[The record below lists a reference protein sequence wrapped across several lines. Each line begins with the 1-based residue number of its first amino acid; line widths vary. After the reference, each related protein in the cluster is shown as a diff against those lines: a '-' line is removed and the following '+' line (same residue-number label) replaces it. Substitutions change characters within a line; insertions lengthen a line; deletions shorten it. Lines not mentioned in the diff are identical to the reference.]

1 MSRPFWKEGCT
12 SPEEGCNLPSTS
24 SVSQPSNPHPQFS
37 WNRSCHFLL
46 LSACFSNREGWPE
59 IQRLRWFN
67 YKCKGNWEVL
77 SRVFFMKPPAIVR
90 SLHVWDCLK
99 HQRITALS
107 ERSITRW
114 IIYAVYV
121 DEVCFYYS
129 WTKIALHNPL
139 VCFLNSFKWYQKTVE
154 HTDHSVPSPHNR
166 RWTWYRKWY
175 VWLIHS
181 ELEFLGNLSKTRRGV
196 NMENTVWTRH
206 SFPCCL
212 VASVW
217 MKLPVLTGIVLTAGC
232 SSQTLHSSTSL
243 LLMPRLAFRPFLL
256 SFVFFP
262 L

>member
-1 MSRPFWKEGCT
+1 M
-12 SPEEGCNLPSTS
+12 
-24 SVSQPSNPHPQFS
+24 
-37 WNRSCHFLL
+37 
-46 LSACFSNREGWPE
+46 
-59 IQRLRWFN
+59 
-67 YKCKGNWEVL
+67 
-77 SRVFFMKPPAIVR
+77 
-90 SLHVWDCLK
+90 
-99 HQRITALS
+99 
-107 ERSITRW
+107 
-114 IIYAVYV
+114 

-154 HTDHSVPSPHNR
+154 HTDHSVPSPYNR

-181 ELEFLGNLSKTRRGV
+181 ELEFLGNLSKTRRGA

-243 LLMPRLAFRPFLL
+243 LLMPRLASPFAHSSSPS
-256 SFVFFP
+256 SFSPSKPEASLTQPHQLPLTAWHYCLFFVILP
-262 L
+262 PSFERVVQK